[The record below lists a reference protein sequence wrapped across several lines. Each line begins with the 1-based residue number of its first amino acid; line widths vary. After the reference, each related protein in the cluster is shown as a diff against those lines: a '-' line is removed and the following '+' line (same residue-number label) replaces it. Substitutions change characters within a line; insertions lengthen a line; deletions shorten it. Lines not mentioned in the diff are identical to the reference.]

1 MKSIRTYNPRMI
13 FHPGMILHPRII
25 SFLAHFLALLALGS
39 TALAQEDG
47 VDSTWDDLGLDPE
60 GFKLDEDIIG
70 HVSAGWFP
78 QAYSGY
84 TLSFTGKLFY
94 ADVHD
99 RAEGIRPRGLR
110 TTTEPFTWRNPFDSD
125 ERDILQPNSEEEE
138 DDGYPTTDHE
148 EYLLTFL
155 YNLPMPAIIRLQ
167 GGLEIT
173 EGMLFSEDTS
183 RAYLTL
189 GGAAQPFKE
198 VGVAY
203 LKQHSING
211 SAGLNIPV
219 YGGFI
224 KSEAIT
230 LASYYYLYAGY
241 SFSYA
246 VSSKGTQYVQI
257 ADAKENLRYGNGADT
272 LTFINKDRFEE
283 LNRLRTAIEVGVGW
297 NLAAEFGALGFEA
310 FVSLPQSSVLKDV
323 EWKQYFAGLRI
334 SVGWHWLPGKKERP
348 GLPPP

>member
-1 MKSIRTYNPRMI
+1 MKSIRTYSRTT
-13 FHPGMILHPRII
+13 I
-25 SFLAHFLALLALGS
+25 SLLTHLLVLVALGS
-39 TALAQEDG
+39 FAMVTPTHAQDDG
-47 VDSTWDDLGLDPE
+47 VDSTWDDLGLDPD

-78 QAYSGY
+78 QPYSAY

-99 RAEGIRPRGLR
+99 RADGVRPRSFR
-110 TTTEPFTWRNPFDSD
+110 PTSEPFTWHNPFDDD
-125 ERDILQPNSEEEE
+125 EREIFQPNSDEEEE
-138 DDGYPTTDHE
+138 DGYPTTSHD

-155 YNLPMPAIIRLQ
+155 YNLPMPAIMRVQ

-173 EGMLFSEDTS
+173 EGMLFSNDTS

-198 VGVAY
+198 VGVAH
-203 LKQHSING
+203 LKQYSING
-211 SAGLNIPV
+211 SAGLNIPL

-224 KSEAIT
+224 KSEATTI
-230 LASYYYLYAGY
+230 ASYYYLYGAY
-241 SFSYA
+241 SVSYA

-257 ADAKENLRYGNGADT
+257 ANAKDNLRYGNGADT
-272 LTFINKDRFEE
+272 LTLINKERFED
-283 LNRLRTAIEVGVGW
+283 LNRLRTAIEVGIGW

-310 FVSLPQSSVLKDV
+310 FVSVPQNSVLKDV

-334 SVGWHWLPGKKERP
+334 ALGWHWLPGKKK
-348 GLPPP
+348 GLTPPP